1 MSELSWY
8 SVKEDSSLY
17 HYGVSVS
24 KGKKILLDK
33 EQADLHGSKRVEAC
47 EAPKENSEV
56 AVLAEYQEWIK
67 SKSLDANPKA
77 ATTSESK
84 TVADK
89 TKRAT

>member
-33 EQADLHGSKRVEAC
+33 EQADLHGSKRVEATT
-47 EAPKENSEV
+47 EPVDNSEV
-56 AVLAEYQEWIK
+56 AVLAEYQEWV
-67 SKSLDANPKA
+67 KA
-77 ATTSESK
+77 KTVAKTSESK